1 MLGVSDDE
9 MDLAA
14 KKLDD
19 AGFVRQNWSFGSTID
34 PATSAYKDDEKYRR
48 MHANVA
54 LAHANFD
61 AKTIRFHYPDEKKFV
76 QRTILIPSSYMHLS
90 ASQQPVFKNESTSP
104 PNPSSQPLFYVVN
117 GNLYFPNVVELLRS
131 FITVYLEE
139 REYTNQRH
147 WQASLLCW
155 GIGYLY
161 EELLLRE
168 DVLDTCE
175 DEKVKECFN
184 KEIKRG
190 SGIPRVREKWGK
202 PREPITNDR
211 IKDFQ

>member
-1 MLGVSDDE
+1 MLGVRDDE

-14 KKLDD
+14 KKLAD

-34 PATSAYKDDEKYRR
+34 PATRIDDE
-48 MHANVA
+48 MFQSLHTEIG
-54 LAHANFD
+54 LAYANFD

-76 QRTILIPSSYMHLS
+76 QRTVLIRSSYLRLS
-90 ASQQPVFKNESTSP
+90 ASQPASKHESASP
-104 PNPSSQPLFYVVN
+104 PGPSSQPPFYVH
-117 GNLYFPNVVELLRS
+117 GNLYYPNVVELLRS
-131 FITVYLEE
+131 IISVYLQE
-139 REYTNQRH
+139 REHTDIRS
-147 WQASLLCW
+147 WQLKLRGWAF
-155 GIGYLY
+155 GYLY
-161 EELLLRE
+161 GELLLRD

-190 SGIPRVREKWGK
+190 SGRPRIREKWGK
-202 PREPITNDR
+202 PKAPITNDL